1 MGVVRSS
8 GKSPQGDTCND
19 SFFFCPF
26 TCCKIRTESRV
37 VEDTLKV
44 GDLDSVGVRDKDIV
58 REAFGKNLSFEDGKH
73 FGPRTLRGAY
83 KTQASL

>member
-8 GKSPQGDTCND
+8 GKSPQGDTCKD

-26 TCCKIRTESRV
+26 TCCKIRTESRAV
-37 VEDTLKV
+37 KDTLKV

-58 REAFGKNLSFEDGKH
+58 REAFGKNGKH
-73 FGPRTLRGAY
+73 FGPRTLRGATSAVTRY
-83 KTQASL
+83 